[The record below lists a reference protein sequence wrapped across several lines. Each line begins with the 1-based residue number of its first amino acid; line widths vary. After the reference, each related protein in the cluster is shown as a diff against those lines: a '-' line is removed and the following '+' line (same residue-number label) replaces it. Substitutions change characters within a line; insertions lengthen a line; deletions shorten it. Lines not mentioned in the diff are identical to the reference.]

1 MRILLKCPTR
11 GRRDKFLETI
21 RTWVA
26 KTRRTEALGIAVSL
40 DTDDASMADFT
51 EADLPAV
58 AWKKVFRNP
67 NKTKI
72 QACNADMDRIDWPW
86 DVVILVSDDM
96 VPEVQDYDERLREV
110 MTEEFDKVIWVHD
123 GLQNERLNT
132 LSILGRKIY
141 DQWGYIYNPEYKSFY
156 CDNEFTDWCKANSS
170 KCAVIPE
177 VLIRHKH
184 PLATGEPFDAL
195 YTRNQAYLDEDR
207 RTYERRTAP
216 QKMGFLKLLSRR

>member
-11 GRRDKFLETI
+11 GRREKFLETI
-21 RTWVA
+21 RTWVS
-26 KTRRTEALGIAVSL
+26 KTHRVEALGIAVSL

-51 EADLPAV
+51 EADLPPV
-58 AWKKVFRNP
+58 AWKRVFRSP

-72 QACNADMDRIDWPW
+72 QACNANMNEIDWDW
-86 DVVILVSDDM
+86 EVVILVSDDM
-96 VPEVQDYDERLREV
+96 VPEVEWYDERLRDV
-110 MTEEFDKVIWVHD
+110 MPETFDKAIWVYD
-123 GLQNERLNT
+123 GFQNERLNT

-141 DQWGYIYNPEYKSFY
+141 EQWGYIYHPDYKSFF
-156 CDNEFTDWCKANSS
+156 CDNEFTDWCKANPS
-170 KCAVIPE
+170 KCVVIPE

-195 YTRNQAYLDEDR
+195 YARNQTYLDEDR
-207 RTYERRTAP
+207 KTYERRTAP